1 MRKSSFNRAA
11 LFATAAVEL
20 LAGSPAHA
28 QLRLSAGPRMAP
40 APGPSTPVT
49 PHSAGDAIAG
59 FLVKGDA
66 PAGARLILVTDHPA
80 LFAALAAAP
89 STEAGAPASGAG
101 GTLAA
106 ADAGP
111 AAAAPGE
118 RARPPAPAFPAPD
131 PQSLL
136 LLLVQLG
143 DLTLSDGMAAYGSP
157 DDPLLPV
164 GELSRLL
171 ELDIDVSPNEG
182 RIVGRI
188 GEAQRSLIVD
198 LATNTARAGPVQT
211 PLAPGDVAVEPA
223 DIYVRASVLAKLLP
237 LKFDVDARSL
247 QMRLTAT
254 ELLPIQ
260 GRLQRLA
267 RLRQATPNPT
277 ATQVM
282 RVDEPYKFFTPPSF
296 DVALGL
302 GAQTIEPTVPAR
314 YDIRAGGDLFYM
326 GLQAYAGSDDAGR
339 LSTARVLLERRSLDG
354 DLLGPLHA
362 HVVGLGDV
370 FAPGLSIGPRSL
382 DGRGFALSTSPLDQT
397 TVFNRIDLRGEL
409 PIGDD
414 VELYVNDV
422 LQGAQQTPDRGQY
435 EFLNVPLSQG
445 VNVIRIVTYGPR
457 GQRSEET
464 RVVNASGGLLRPGQT
479 TFEFGAIAQQQALYQ
494 PEAFGLLSSNLG
506 VGKPRVVAALD
517 YGLTQYLTLAVG
529 GSMYTDLKGIA
540 RNLYTGGLRT
550 SIAGFSTQFDLAGD
564 SLGGEAAGVGIAGRL
579 LGANAIF
586 RHIEYTGGLIDEN
599 NPEAELDRPLTR
611 RTEVDVDNNT
621 RFGTRVIP
629 LSARVVRDLYADG
642 GSAWITQLRASAS
655 VGSALYS
662 SGIEYDRNTTV
673 AGRTSDIFR
682 GYLGVSTFRSYKWQ
696 VRGTL
701 NYDAIPDLRISG
713 LEVVADREINNI
725 WSFRVGATGR
735 LEEPRGLDL
744 IAGTTTRTK
753 FGDLAL
759 TGQYDTHENSWRFG
773 AQMNFGVGYNPQAH
787 LYELTRSGPGS
798 GGSVNFH
805 AFLDANGNG
814 KFDPGELPVPG
825 VSLDGGARR
834 VTTDASGQAYL
845 TGFGASPTARLLVG
859 IAGVDNQQ
867 IKTPPTVV
875 EFSPRPGGVTQIDY
889 PIRPT
894 GEVMVNVKLRRLG
907 QLPVGLSATRVR
919 LVDDQGH
926 AVDGVTEFDGSV
938 NFHDLPAGTYHL
950 ELDKDQ
956 AARLRLHLV
965 APVSVTIRPDGS
977 ISPDVSAE
985 VEFEPRADT
994 DTRPPG

>member
-1 MRKSSFNRAA
+1 
-11 LFATAAVEL
+11 
-20 LAGSPAHA
+20 
-28 QLRLSAGPRMAP
+28 MA
-40 APGPSTPVT
+40 
-49 PHSAGDAIAG
+49 D
-59 FLVKGDA
+59 
-66 PAGARLILVTDHPA
+66 AGAA
-80 LFAALAAAP
+80 AAAP
-89 STEAGAPASGAG
+89 S
-101 GTLAA
+101 
-106 ADAGP
+106 
-111 AAAAPGE
+111 E
-118 RARPPAPAFPAPD
+118 RARSGRPAAQVFPAPD

-136 LLLVQLG
+136 LLLVQLD
-143 DLTLSDGMAAYGSP
+143 DLTLSEGMAAYGSA

-171 ELDIDVSPNEG
+171 ELDIDVSPSEG
-182 RIVGRI
+182 RIIGRL
-188 GEAQRSLIVD
+188 GEARRSLVVD
-198 LATNTARAGPVQT
+198 LATNTARSGGAEVQLT
-211 PLAPGDVAVEPA
+211 PGDVAVEPV

-247 QMRLTAT
+247 QMKLTAT

-267 RLRQATPNPT
+267 RLRQAAPNPT
-277 ATQVM
+277 AAQVM
-282 RVDEPYKFFTPPSF
+282 RVDEPYRFFTPPSF

-302 GAQTIEPTVPAR
+302 GAQTVEPNVPAR
-314 YDIRAGGDLFYM
+314 YDVRVGGDLFYM
-326 GLQAYAGSDDAGR
+326 GLQAYVGSDDAGR
-339 LSTARVLLERRSLDG
+339 LSTARLLLERRSLHG

-479 TFEFGAIAQQQALYQ
+479 TFEFGAIEQQQALYQ
-494 PEAFGLLSSNLG
+494 PPASGPLITDLG

-517 YGLTQYLTLAVG
+517 YGLTQYLTLTVG
-529 GSMYTDLKGIA
+529 GSMYTDLKGIE

-550 SIAGFSTQFDLAGD
+550 SIGGFSTQLDLAAD
-564 SLGGEAAGVGIAGRL
+564 NLGGEAAGVGVAGRI

-586 RHIEYTGGLIDEN
+586 RHTEYSGGLIDEN
-599 NPEAELDRPLTR
+599 NPEAELDRPLTQ
-611 RTEVDVDNNT
+611 RTEVDVDNST

-655 VGSALYS
+655 MASALYS
-662 SGIEYDRNTTV
+662 TGLEYDRNTTV
-673 AGRTSDIFR
+673 AGQTIDIFR
-682 GYLGVSTFRSYKWQ
+682 GYLGVSTFRSYRWQ

-701 NYDAIPDLRISG
+701 NYDAIPDLRVSG
-713 LEVVADREINNI
+713 LEIVADREINDV
-725 WSFRVGATGR
+725 WSFRIGANGR

-744 IAGTTTRTK
+744 IAGTTTRTRY
-753 FGDLAL
+753 GDLAL

-814 KFDPGELPVPG
+814 KFDPGEQPLPG

-834 VTTDASGQAYL
+834 VTTDADGQAYL
-845 TGFGASPTARLLVG
+845 TGFGAGPTARLLVG
-859 IAGVDNQQ
+859 ITAVENQQ

-875 EFSPRPGGVTQIDY
+875 EFSPRPGGVTQIEY

-894 GEVMVNVKLRRLG
+894 GEVMVNIKLRRLG

-919 LVDDQGH
+919 LVDDKGFE
-926 AVDGVTEFDGSV
+926 AEGVTEFDGSV

-956 AARLRLHLV
+956 AVRLRMHLV

-985 VEFEPRADT
+985 VEFEPRAEADA
-994 DTRPPG
+994 RLPG